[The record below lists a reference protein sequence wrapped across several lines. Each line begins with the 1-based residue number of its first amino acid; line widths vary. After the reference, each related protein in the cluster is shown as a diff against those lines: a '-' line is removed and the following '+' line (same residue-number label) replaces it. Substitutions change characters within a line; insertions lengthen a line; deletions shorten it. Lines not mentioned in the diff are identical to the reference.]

1 MGRVATPSV
10 ARIYADVNAK
20 LGPSWHE
27 YGELEAISSV
37 RRVRSLISSRQPAST
52 MGVAGSL

>member
-27 YGELEAISSV
+27 YGELGAISSV
-37 RRVRSLISSRQPAST
+37 QRVLSLIPFRQPAST
-52 MGVAGSL
+52 MGVSGSL